1 MNYPM
6 ISRFLKRH
14 TDLNQDLGSYS
25 ALRSRYPKSR
35 GYCYRYFGMSST
47 KVGLRGAE
55 ASESRFGM
63 VTKLVFAVL
72 LIFGL
77 MAKAQLVPEKPAVL
91 YPVYDKVGLLSE
103 SEKDAL
109 NQKLIKFSD
118 STSTEIEV
126 IILPTTG
133 GEDVNYLATMYGEK
147 WGIGQKGVDNGVV
160 FLIATEDHTM
170 SIQQGRAVEQYLT
183 ASVSGQILDYLVTPA
198 FKKGEFYNGIDRG
211 TSAIMEAVQGKFKP
225 IVKKHKSEGGLD
237 IGAVVLI
244 VIIIIVLFSI
254 INKNGGGGWGNYDDD
269 DYTLSRK
276 GNRRYRGGFFPFP
289 GSFGGGG
296 FGGGSSGGGGFG
308 GFGGGGS
315 FGGGGASGG
324 W

>member
-6 ISRFLKRH
+6 ISASLKR
-14 TDLNQDLGSYS
+14 YIF
-25 ALRSRYPKSR
+25 AL
-35 GYCYRYFGMSST
+35 F
-47 KVGLRGAE
+47 
-55 ASESRFGM
+55 
-63 VTKLVFAVL
+63 LVF
-72 LIFGL
+72 GL
-77 MAKAQLVPEKPAVL
+77 FSKAQLVPEKPAVL
-91 YPVYDKVGLLSE
+91 YPVYDKAGLLSA

-126 IILPTTG
+126 IILPTTS

-160 FLIATEDHTM
+160 FLIATEDRTM

-183 ASVSGQILDYLVTPA
+183 ASVAGQILDYLVTPS
-198 FKKGEFYNGIDRG
+198 FKKGEWYNGIDRG

-225 IVKKHKSEGGLD
+225 IAKKKNSEGGIS
-237 IGAVVLI
+237 IGSIVLI
-244 VIIIIVLFSI
+244 VIIIIILISI
-254 INKNGGGGWGNYDDD
+254 MNGNNRGNDDDD

-296 FGGGSSGGGGFG
+296 FGGGSSGGGFG

>member
-6 ISRFLKRH
+6 ISASLKRY
-14 TDLNQDLGSYS
+14 T
-25 ALRSRYPKSR
+25 
-35 GYCYRYFGMSST
+35 
-47 KVGLRGAE
+47 
-55 ASESRFGM
+55 
-63 VTKLVFAVL
+63 FAVF

-77 MAKAQLVPEKPAVL
+77 FIKAQLVPEKPAVL
-91 YPVYDKVGLLSE
+91 YPVYDKANLLSE
-103 SEKDAL
+103 SEKEAL

-126 IILPTTG
+126 IILPTTN

-147 WGIGQKGVDNGVV
+147 WGIGQKGIDNGVV
-160 FLIATEDHTM
+160 FLIATEDRKF
-170 SIQQGRAVEQYLT
+170 SIQQGRAVEQFLT
-183 ASVSGQILDYLVTPA
+183 ASVAGQILDYLVMPS
-198 FKKGEFYNGIDRG
+198 FKKGEWYNGIDRG

-225 IVKKHKSEGGLD
+225 IVKKQNKDGGIS
-237 IGAVVLI
+237 IGSLVLI
-244 VIIIIVLFSI
+244 VIIIIILISI
-254 INKNGGGGWGNYDDD
+254 MTKNNRGNDDDD

-276 GNRRYRGGFFPFP
+276 GSRRYGGGFFPFP